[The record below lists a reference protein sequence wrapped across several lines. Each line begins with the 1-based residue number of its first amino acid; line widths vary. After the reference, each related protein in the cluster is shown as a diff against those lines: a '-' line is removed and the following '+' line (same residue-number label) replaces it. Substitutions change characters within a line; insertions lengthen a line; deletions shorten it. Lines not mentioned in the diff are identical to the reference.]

1 LTKYTDQANQLLDQF
16 SVSLNKKHFDQAL
29 KIKESAKNEGLDDIS
44 IKVHAADIYKKSF
57 TFPQIAHND
66 FAVEQF
72 ENLNIAE

>member
-1 LTKYTDQANQLLDQF
+1 MTKYTDQANQLLDQF

-29 KIKESAKNEGLDDIS
+29 KIKESAKNEGLDDIA